1 MASLASRWETV
12 PGPGPNV
19 ALCWWGIMLF
29 SVTFALVRGST
40 GRTVRAA
47 EPKHSLGLCHR
58 DHSVHVPIERALGW
72 LWGKGLCGK
81 RHRVHLIPW
90 DLIHRGF
97 PLVSIRLRHKYLHPR
112 PCRPPRLPS
121 ARPPITDE
129 QLLRPA
135 LLQAQDRE
143 AEDRRHP
150 APPRG
155 PRSNRERRQTHQ
167 RRANSV
173 TGQLVRSM

>member
-1 MASLASRWETV
+1 M

-19 ALCWWGIMLF
+19 ALCWWGIRLF
-29 SVTFALVRGST
+29 SVTFTLVRGST

-47 EPKHSLGLCHR
+47 EPKHSLRLRHH

-97 PLVSIRLRHKYLHPR
+97 PLVSIRLRHKYLHPD
-112 PCRPPRLPS
+112 PATLPASPPPALPS
-121 ARPPITDE
+121 LTSSCSGRHCSRHRTGRQRTEGTRP
-129 QLLRPA
+129 LLA
-135 LLQAQDRE
+135 AH
-143 AEDRRHP
+143 A
-150 APPRG
+150 
-155 PRSNRERRQTHQ
+155 
-167 RRANSV
+167 V
-173 TGQLVRSM
+173 TGRGDRLTNDGPTP